1 MKKENILK
9 IKKEDKKI
17 LLEALK
23 EQNKKNFEYL
33 EKNLNDKN
41 IINKIYNTNILI
53 NTLES
58 MDN

>member
-9 IKKEDKKI
+9 LKKEDIKI

-53 NTLES
+53 NTLEII
-58 MDN
+58 DN

>member
-9 IKKEDKKI
+9 LKKEDIKI